1 MCAVSMETL
10 ASASSLRKTI
20 LYHAYPFTHS
30 SLYTNQ
36 PTYLTMFI
44 WSVHFS
50 DLSIISVGSHLSIAL
65 SLIITRSSVRTAPRR
80 FAPKGLLFSV
90 IICTFFTY
98 SASEVLVWISTDTEI
113 TALSSNFRIVHR
125 NSPGSKGHFVK
136 IHFSVFV

>member
-1 MCAVSMETL
+1 METL
-10 ASASSLRKTI
+10 ASAPSLRKTI

-65 SLIITRSSVRTAPRR
+65 SLIIALLPV
-80 FAPKGLLFSV
+80 GLLRKDS
-90 IICTFFTY
+90 Y
-98 SASEVLVWISTDTEI
+98 SLSLFALSSHIAQVKCWLWISTDTET

-136 IHFSVFV
+136 NPLFCICISYKFS